1 MPDIMHILLMQISR
15 WRCDGKGYLSNG
27 LSFDPAPRK

>member
-1 MPDIMHILLMQISR
+1 MTDIMHILLMQISR
-15 WRCDGKGYLSNG
+15 WRCNGKRYLSNG

>member
-15 WRCDGKGYLSNG
+15 WRCNGKEYLSNR
-27 LSFDPAPRK
+27 LSSDPAPRK